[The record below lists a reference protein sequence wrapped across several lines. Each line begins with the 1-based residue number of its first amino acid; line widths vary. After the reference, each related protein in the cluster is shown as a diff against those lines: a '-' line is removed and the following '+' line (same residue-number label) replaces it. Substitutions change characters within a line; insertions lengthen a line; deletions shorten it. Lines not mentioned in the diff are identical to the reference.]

1 MRSSPRSRLSLERRL
16 AATQRSLGSARRPA
30 ASIQLRFDSLFA
42 HNPDAVYAL
51 DRAGRCVSANEACE
65 TLTGYSVPEL
75 LSMRDWS
82 LIVVRESYASLAER
96 TRKTLDGEAQDFEV
110 TIRHKSGRR

>member
-1 MRSSPRSRLSLERRL
+1 MRFSSRTRLPTKIRLASTRRRL
-16 AATQRSLGSARRPA
+16 AATQRALASSQRRA
-30 ASIQLRFDSLFA
+30 ASVQLRFDSLFA

-65 TLTGYSVPEL
+65 TLTGYSVSEL

-82 LIVVRESYASLAER
+82 LIVLREGYASLA
-96 TRKTLDGEAQDFEV
+96 
-110 TIRHKSGRR
+110 